1 MAKSTE
7 LWRECVRWMNECGI
21 LDAKHR
27 VAEADAEIGEFAT
40 ILRDGVLLCLLCN
53 RLCENCIDIKD
64 LQQRPQM
71 AQVHALDIQICCG
84 MITVC
89 RYNRFILF
97 ISPEII
103 LIPICISE
111 GFRTALCKTFICNIL
126 SAKLSKITKSS
137 LTISRVPLSPMK

>member
-1 MAKSTE
+1 MAESTE

-27 VAEADAEIGEFAT
+27 VAEASAEIGEFAT

-71 AQVHALDIQICCG
+71 AQVISNIMVLVIQIYRRVS
-84 MITVC
+84 TLHH
-89 RYNRFILF
+89 Y
-97 ISPEII
+97 
-103 LIPICISE
+103 
-111 GFRTALCKTFICNIL
+111 
-126 SAKLSKITKSS
+126 S
-137 LTISRVPLSPMK
+137 L

>member
-1 MAKSTE
+1 MAEITE
-7 LWRECVRWMNECGI
+7 LWRECVRWMIECGI

-71 AQVHALDIQICCG
+71 AQ
-84 MITVC
+84 
-89 RYNRFILF
+89 
-97 ISPEII
+97 
-103 LIPICISE
+103 
-111 GFRTALCKTFICNIL
+111 
-126 SAKLSKITKSS
+126 
-137 LTISRVPLSPMK
+137 